1 MLNARFSMLNARCSV
16 KLKDLPCCSAY
27 SINRSEKV
35 HVAEALRCVL
45 SFVFI
50 FKCNLPKLKLKSAF
64 TSSTFYIE
72 ECCQLAGKSGFWMH
86 RTEVIT
92 IIMITFIMIIFIMIT
107 FIMIMIMI
115 MMRWS
120 NVAWPHACLGSQPG
134 CLNRR
139 LSLSLLTG
147 SVIMTVIKSG

>member
-1 MLNARFSMLNARCSV
+1 MKLRLAQCSMLDAQFLMLYARCSV

-50 FKCNLPKLKLKSAF
+50 FKCNWPKLKLKSAF

-92 IIMITFIMIIFIMIT
+92 IIMITFIMI
-107 FIMIMIMI
+107 MIMI

-139 LSLSLLTG
+139 LSLSWPTG
-147 SVIMTVIKSG
+147 SDDDGDKL